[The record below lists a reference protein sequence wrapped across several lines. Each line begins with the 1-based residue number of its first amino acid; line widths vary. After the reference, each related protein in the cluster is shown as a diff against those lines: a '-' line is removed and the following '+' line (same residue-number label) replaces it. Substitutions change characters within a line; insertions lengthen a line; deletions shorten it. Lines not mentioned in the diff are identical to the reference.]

1 MGIATNEAATPT
13 MSNPE
18 LLLPLMLL
26 SLFICQSAKESFAP
40 DIFQKKIVR
49 LKNFFLS
56 WSFFSISSLRL
67 SLRFS
72 KLWSKSFCWRSGWER
87 IREKRE
93 RGKKYRENRQRKR
106 QEERNEEGMTERLY
120 KVREEWKMCSWEI
133 ERKIFSWKDW
143 RRKKWERVWEREK
156 GKIKFNRV
164 SLNSIFEVFL
174 LTVKLNTGVIPS
186 KLIQFNFNWF

>member
-1 MGIATNEAATPT
+1 MLGF
-13 MSNPE
+13 E
-18 LLLPLMLL
+18 LDLEPRAPPNVQKFSFGPNRKIWRKFVFSSTSSKNL
-26 SLFICQSAKESFAP
+26 SCLFPCF
-40 DIFQKKIVR
+40 
-49 LKNFFLS
+49 LKS
-56 WSFFSISSLRL
+56 HLR
-67 SLRFS
+67 
-72 KLWSKSFCWRSGWER
+72 
-87 IREKRE
+87 KRE
-93 RGKKYRENRQRKR
+93 RGKKYRENRKRKR

-143 RRKKWERVWEREK
+143 RRKKWERVWERESEKEREREK
-156 GKIKFNRV
+156 GKIKFNRI